1 MCERERAES
10 LARESRMS
18 IYGWMRGEQSCVC
31 CALLASGMFPHH
43 MEDIGDAMG
52 HRSDG
57 AVPWAP
63 GPPPPRRAHTA
74 RARAP

>member
-52 HRSDG
+52 HS
-57 AVPWAP
+57 
-63 GPPPPRRAHTA
+63 T
-74 RARAP
+74 